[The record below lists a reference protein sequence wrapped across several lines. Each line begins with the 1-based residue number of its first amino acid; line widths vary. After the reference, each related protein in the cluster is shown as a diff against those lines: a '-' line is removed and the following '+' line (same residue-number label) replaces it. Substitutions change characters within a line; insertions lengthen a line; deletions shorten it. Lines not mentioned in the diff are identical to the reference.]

1 MVEGTKG
8 MMCSVAVNKLG
19 VSRPW
24 IISINQSTEPHPKGR
39 CYSARRKQRDKSKQK
54 LKWGNNIAALHINI
68 MKRMEENNEPVA
80 CAEYDSGS
88 QYPVHIRI
96 IRGSG

>member
-24 IISINQSTEPHPKGR
+24 VICINQSTEPHSKER
-39 CYSARRKQRDKSKQK
+39 CYSARGKQRDKSKQK
-54 LKWGNNIAALHINI
+54 LKWDNNIAALHINI

-80 CAEYDSGS
+80 CTEFQYDSSS
-88 QYPVHIRI
+88 QYPVL